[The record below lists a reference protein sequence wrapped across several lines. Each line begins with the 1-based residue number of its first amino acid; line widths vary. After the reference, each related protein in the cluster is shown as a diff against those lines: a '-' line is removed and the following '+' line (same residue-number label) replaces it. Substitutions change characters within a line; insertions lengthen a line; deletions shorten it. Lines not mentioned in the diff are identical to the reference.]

1 MATDSTTA
9 AADAPTISS
18 GLTLLLATACGMIA
32 ANLYYAQPLVD
43 PIRTALQMPPEAAG
57 LIVTLTQVGFGLGL
71 LLLVPLADKV
81 ENRALVLGL
90 IVLAAACLLVQAL
103 APTATIF
110 LAAGLGIGLGSV
122 AVQVLV
128 PYASHMAP
136 EAVRGRVVGN
146 VMSGLMFGI
155 MLARPIASFAT
166 ELLSWHAIFL
176 ISSLAM
182 IVLAGVL
189 ARTLP
194 PRRPATRPSYG
205 ELLASMGRLVRD
217 EPVLRRRALYQAA
230 MFGVFTLFWT
240 CVPLLLLGPT
250 YGLGQNGVALFALAG
265 VSGAV
270 SAPIAGWLADR
281 GLGQQGTAA
290 AMVGAGLAVLATLA
304 APHGTALGL
313 GILVAAA
320 VMIDFCTT
328 ANMVI
333 SQRMLFLLHPD
344 LRARINGIYMATF
357 FMGGALAS
365 GVGGW
370 AYASGGWPRVVLIG
384 VVVPLLAL
392 AYFATERRVPR

>member
-1 MATDSTTA
+1 MATDTTTPA
-9 AADAPTISS
+9 AGRPAISAA
-18 GLTLLLATACGMIA
+18 LTLLLATACGMIA

-43 PIRTALQMPPEAAG
+43 PIRTALHMPPAAAG

-90 IVLAAACLLVQAL
+90 IGLAAAGLLVQAM
-103 APTATIF
+103 APSAAIF
-110 LAAGLGIGLGSV
+110 LAAGLAIGLGSV

-155 MLARPIASFAT
+155 MLARPVASFVT
-166 ELLSWHAIFL
+166 ESLSWHAIFL

-182 IVLAGVL
+182 VALAGVL
-189 ARTLP
+189 ARSLP
-194 PRRPATRPSYG
+194 PRRPASRPSYA
-205 ELLASMGRLVRD
+205 ELLVSMGRLVRD

-240 CVPLLLLGPT
+240 CVPLLLLGPA
-250 YGLGQNGVALFALAG
+250 YGLSQNGVALFALAG

-281 GLGQQGTAA
+281 GLGQPGTVA
-290 AMVGAGLAVLATLA
+290 AMLGAGLAVLATLA

-333 SQRMLFLLHPD
+333 SQRMLFVLHPD

-384 VVVPLLAL
+384 VIVPLAAL
-392 AYFATERRVPR
+392 AYFATERRAAS